1 MQMAAEEIALA
12 TEDGDMPTYVATPE
26 GDARGGIVVVQ
37 EAFGVTP
44 HIQSICRR
52 LTAAGYTAL
61 APALFH
67 RVGSPVLG
75 YRDFEAVMPAL
86 ASLTPGGLE
95 TDLDAAFAELKKRG
109 FGDASTG
116 IVGFCMGG
124 TVALF
129 AGTQWKLGAA
139 VTFYGGG
146 VVQGRFGFPSLV
158 DIASELQSPWLGLY
172 GDLDQ
177 GIPVDEVEALRRVA
191 ARAPVPTEI
200 VRYPD
205 AGHGFNNDDRSD
217 AFHEPSATD
226 AWQRTLGWFDEHLTK
241 GSAAAARER

>member
-1 MQMAAEEIALA
+1 MAEQITLTTA
-12 TEDGDMPTYVATPE
+12 DGDMPAYVATPA

-52 LTAAGYTAL
+52 LAEAGYVAI

-67 RVGSPVLG
+67 RIGSPVLDYG
-75 YRDFEAVMPAL
+75 DFDAVLPAMT
-86 ASLTPGGLE
+86 SLTAGGIE
-95 TDLDAAFAELKKRG
+95 TDLDAAFAELKRRG
-109 FGDASTG
+109 SASARTG

-129 AGTQWKLGAA
+129 AATQWVLGAA

-146 VVQGRFGFPSLV
+146 VSRGRFGFPSFL
-158 DIASELQSPWLGLY
+158 DIAADLQTPWLGFY

-177 GIPVDEVEALRRVA
+177 GISVDEVEALRRVA
-191 ARAPVPTEI
+191 AAAKVPTEV
-200 VRYPD
+200 VRYAE
-205 AGHGFNNDDRSD
+205 AGHGFNNDDRPD
-217 AFHEPSATD
+217 AFHAASAAD
-226 AWQRTLGWFDEHLTK
+226 AWSRTLAWFDTYL
-241 GSAAAARER
+241 SS